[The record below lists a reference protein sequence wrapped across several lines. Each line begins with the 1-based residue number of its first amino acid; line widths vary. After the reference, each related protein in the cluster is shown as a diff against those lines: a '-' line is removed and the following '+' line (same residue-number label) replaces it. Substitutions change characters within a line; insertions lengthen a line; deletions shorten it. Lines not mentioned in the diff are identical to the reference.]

1 MIAREDLLVVKHEE
15 PFMPK
20 RECIV
25 IPRQILPGLLTAL
38 HLKLNHP
45 STFQLKQVFRCFFF
59 ALDAD
64 KYNAQSSRSCHQ
76 CPALKLVPHS
86 VVNQSTCDPPE
97 GVGLTLAADVL
108 K

>member
-1 MIAREDLLVVKHEE
+1 MVATNDLLVVKHDE
-15 PFMPK
+15 PFMLV

-25 IPRQILPGLLTAL
+25 IPHQILPGLLTAL

-45 STFQLKQVFRCFFF
+45 STFQLKQMIRCFFF

-64 KYNAQSSRSCHQ
+64 KYNAQSSQSCHQ
-76 CPALKLVPHS
+76 CSALKLVPHS
-86 VVNQSTCDPPE
+86 VVSQSTCDPPE
-97 GVGLTLAADVL
+97 GIGLTFAADVL